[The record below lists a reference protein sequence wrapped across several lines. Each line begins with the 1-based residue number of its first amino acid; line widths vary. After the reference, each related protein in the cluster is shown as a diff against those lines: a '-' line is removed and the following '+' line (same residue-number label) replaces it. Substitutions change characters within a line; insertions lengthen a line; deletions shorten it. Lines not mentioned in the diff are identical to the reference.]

1 MTIRYNTIGMDGVLS
16 GSQLERKKQ
25 RKDQELAKLPDD
37 LEIERD
43 ILEAR
48 ANKKAMEDAGRDMLL
63 DEIKR
68 KTKPRKGRP

>member
-1 MTIRYNTIGMDGVLS
+1 MDGVLS

-25 RKDQELAKLPDD
+25 RLAAIPDD

-48 ANKKAMEDAGRDMLL
+48 QNKKAMEDAGRDMLL

-68 KTKPRKGRP
+68 KSKPKKGRA

>member
-1 MTIRYNTIGMDGVLS
+1 MDGVLS

-25 RKDQELAKLPDD
+25 MKDKEIAQLPDD

-48 ANKKAMEDAGRDMLL
+48 ANKKAMQDAGRDMLL

-68 KTKPRKGRP
+68 KTKPKKGRP

>member
-1 MTIRYNTIGMDGVLS
+1 MALRYNTIGMDGALS

-25 RKDQELAKLPDD
+25 RLAQIPED

-43 ILEAR
+43 ILDAR

-63 DEIKR
+63 DEIK
-68 KTKPRKGRP
+68 KKSKPKKGKA

>member
-25 RKDQELAKLPDD
+25 RLAAIPDD

-48 ANKKAMEDAGRDMLL
+48 QNKKAMEDAGRDMLL

-68 KTKPRKGRP
+68 KSKPKKGRA

>member
-1 MTIRYNTIGMDGVLS
+1 MALRYNTIGMDGALS

-25 RKDQELAKLPDD
+25 RLAQIPED

-43 ILEAR
+43 ILDAR

-63 DEIKR
+63 DEIK
-68 KTKPRKGRP
+68 KKSKPKKGRA